1 MAYKSKFKDH
11 ETELLFNAILSLETK
26 EDCYRF
32 FEDLCTVGELKAIA
46 QRFFIAKLLSENHT
60 YQEIEKRTKTSTATI
75 SRINRC
81 LKYGADGY
89 KNVIAKMNEQNSSLH
104 K

>member
-1 MAYKSKFKDH
+1 MSYQSKFENE
-11 ETELLFNAILSLETK
+11 ETELLFSAILSLETK

-32 FEDLCTVGELKAIA
+32 FEDVCTAGELKAIA
-46 QRFFIAKLLSENHT
+46 QRFYVAKLLSERRT

-89 KNVIAKMNEQNSSLH
+89 KTAIEKL
-104 K
+104 KP